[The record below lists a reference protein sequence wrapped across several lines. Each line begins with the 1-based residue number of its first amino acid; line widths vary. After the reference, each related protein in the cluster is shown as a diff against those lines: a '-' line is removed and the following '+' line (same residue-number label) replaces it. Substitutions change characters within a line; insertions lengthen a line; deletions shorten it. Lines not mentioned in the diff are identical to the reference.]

1 MTPGRSV
8 TESGAWGHR
17 PANLSPSPDITDRPL
32 TGDPMRALAFIIGG
46 FFVFFL
52 LLLTTQRSD
61 KRALARVSANFIG
74 LWFVVAAGNLYYG
87 VAYADYSLS
96 EELPIAVLIF
106 LPPAIP

>member
-1 MTPGRSV
+1 
-8 TESGAWGHR
+8 
-17 PANLSPSPDITDRPL
+17 
-32 TGDPMRALAFIIGG
+32 MRTLAFIIGG

-74 LWFVVAAGNLYYG
+74 LWFVVAVGNLYYG
-87 VAYADYSLS
+87 VAYADYAVS

-106 LPPAIP
+106 LPPAIPAAIIWFRNRAASPSTDSR